1 MAVSEPFLLAEFCTL
16 YRLKTG
22 KLCVGKSHSSTSG
35 VATMWKSR
43 RMLRILENGCG
54 VTLRDPPVD
63 KELAK
68 YPSEMKLANS
78 GGTARGC
85 RFQTVQRGAISP
97 ILAWGGLG
105 GFAHTRTQA

>member
-68 YPSEMKLANS
+68 YPSEMK
-78 GGTARGC
+78 
-85 RFQTVQRGAISP
+85 
-97 ILAWGGLG
+97 
-105 GFAHTRTQA
+105 